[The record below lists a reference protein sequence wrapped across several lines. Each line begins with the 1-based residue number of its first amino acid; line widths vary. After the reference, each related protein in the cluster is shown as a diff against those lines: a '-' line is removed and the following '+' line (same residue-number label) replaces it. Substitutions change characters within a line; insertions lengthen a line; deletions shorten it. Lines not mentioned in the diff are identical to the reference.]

1 MKIQTQNAITIL
13 PIFLVLAIISSGLL
27 FITERQEIYWG
38 LNEEASSLAVSIAEF
53 LNGKELND
61 IRTQEES
68 IQSIIHWNQAKRIK
82 IFSYQSEKISLFA
95 AYGDDTYDYHSE
107 TSDNTNKLTLQH
119 YTFDKYVIKNII
131 AKGLMISDLMELPS
145 SNFCICAYVP
155 LYSISQQVSGILEVT
170 IDAHEIK
177 TRTKE
182 LLMSSIKITIGIL
195 LFGFIIVSIIS
206 KQITS
211 SIVLLNKATS
221 IISSGNYEYEITQ
234 KGTLNIQEVNDLSNT
249 FNTMSSV
256 LREFSSQSK
265 QELIEAEQFRTSYD
279 LASNYLEQYSPP
291 INVTL
296 GGYKTLIYRYGD
308 NITSDFFDTLTS
320 ESSYYVIIGKTKYG
334 NSLNDLTHAASAL
347 SLIKEKLTIRSPK
360 ETLQIVPQLF
370 EIERCYIFQWSET
383 SQNIEMTKYSDE
395 SIHSFV
401 YQPDE
406 KNPIVISTTSIEM
419 EEKLQLYVKRFYDIN
434 DDELIKE
441 LFFLVEEDDN
451 GIMCIIKK

>member
-27 FITERQEIYWG
+27 FVTERQEIYWG

-53 LNGKELND
+53 LNGKELDD
-61 IRTQEES
+61 IRTQEDS
-68 IQSIIHWNQAKRIK
+68 IQSIINWKQAKRIK
-82 IFSYQSEKISLFA
+82 IFSIKSEKLSLFA
-95 AYGDDTYDYHSE
+95 AYGDESYDYQTE
-107 TSDNTNKLTLQH
+107 TSDNTNQLTFQ
-119 YTFDKYVIKNII
+119 YFTFDKYAINKILT
-131 AKGLMISDLMELPS
+131 KGLIVSDLLELPS
-145 SNFCICAYVP
+145 SYCCICAYVP
-155 LYSISQQVSGILEVT
+155 LYSSSKQICGILEVT
-170 IDAHEIK
+170 IDAQEIK
-177 TRTKE
+177 TRTRE
-182 LLMSSIKITIGIL
+182 LLISSIKITIGIL
-195 LFGFIIVSIIS
+195 LFGFLIVFIIS
-206 KQITS
+206 RQITN
-211 SIVLLNKATS
+211 SIVLLNKAAS
-221 IISSGNYEYEITQ
+221 IISSGNYEYEITE

-279 LASNYLEQYSPP
+279 LANNYLEKYSPP

-296 GGYKTLIYRYGD
+296 GRYKTLIYRFGK
-308 NITSDFFDTLTS
+308 NITSDFFDTFTY
-320 ESSYYVIIGKTKYG
+320 ESSSYVIIGKTKYG
-334 NSLNDLTHAASAL
+334 TSLHDLTYAASAL
-347 SLIKEKLTIRSPK
+347 SLIKETLTVTSIK
-360 ETLQIVPQLF
+360 ETLEKVTQLF
-370 EIERCYIFQWSET
+370 EMERCYILQWRDT
-383 SQNIEMTKYSDE
+383 SPRIEMIKYSNE
-395 SIHSFV
+395 SLDSYV